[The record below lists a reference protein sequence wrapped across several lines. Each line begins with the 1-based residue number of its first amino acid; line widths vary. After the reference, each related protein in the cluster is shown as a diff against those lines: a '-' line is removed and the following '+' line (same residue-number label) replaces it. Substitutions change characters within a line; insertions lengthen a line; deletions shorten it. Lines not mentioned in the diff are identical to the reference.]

1 MSKYLN
7 QLMIALLIGLL
18 AAGYFWAKHTQ
29 LDLITR
35 GEGRLIAEGQN
46 KLVQAP
52 DGGII
57 TAIFVKEG
65 DIVNNNQLL
74 AVINSTAA
82 EGSLDEIK
90 AKKNSLL
97 AKLIRLDAELE
108 NTSKSLLKGR
118 LDGFAQNIQ
127 ESQLALFLA
136 NRSNLRSLL
145 FAIESERDQLEKSL
159 ATIKEELS
167 GAKELLSLVNEE
179 NEELSPL
186 ISAGALGASEKF
198 RLKRE
203 RAQLTSEIQV
213 LEAKVLQTEAGYIQL
228 EAEIE
233 ALQSG
238 YERNIFE
245 ERATY
250 INELSEIDTRI
261 PLLEQ
266 KLKQTEIRSPSDG
279 IINSLPVS
287 EEETVIKT
295 GEIIAEIV
303 PSTDNLIVE
312 AFIDPKDIAKIEV
325 SQEARVSLTAYDA
338 AKYGYLTGRLL
349 KVSVDAVYREEKQS
363 YMYAIEVELIN
374 NLADSKG
381 STVPLNPGMIAQV
394 DIIRGQQTVL
404 EYFWQPIAKLKD
416 DAFRQ

>member
-1 MSKYLN
+1 
-7 QLMIALLIGLL
+7 MIALLLGLIT
-18 AAGYFWAKHTQ
+18 AGYFWAKSTQ

-46 KLVQAP
+46 KIVQSP
-52 DGGII
+52 EGGVI
-57 TAIFVKEG
+57 TEIFVSEG
-65 DIVNNNQLL
+65 DVVTSNQLL

-82 EGSLDEIK
+82 EGSLEEIR
-90 AKKNSLL
+90 AKKDSLL
-97 AKLIRLDAELE
+97 AKLVRLDAELKNADKYQLEKGLSGFSE
-108 NTSKSLLKGR
+108 NVR
-118 LDGFAQNIQ
+118 

-145 FAIESERDQLEKSL
+145 FSIESERDQLEKSL
-159 ATIKEELS
+159 STIKEQLS
-167 GAKELLSLVNEE
+167 GARELLILVTEE

-186 ISAGALGASEKF
+186 IAAGALGASEKF

-203 RAQLTSEIQV
+203 NAQLTSEIQV
-213 LEAKVLQTEAGYIQL
+213 LEAKVLETEAGYLKL
-228 EAEIE
+228 EAELK

-238 YERNIFE
+238 YEREIFE
-245 ERATY
+245 ERAAY
-250 INELSEIDTRI
+250 INELSEINTRI

-287 EEETVIKT
+287 DKETVIKT
-295 GEIIAEIV
+295 GEIVAEIV
-303 PSTDNLIVE
+303 PSTDDLIVE
-312 AFIDPKDIAKIEV
+312 AYIDPKDIAKIEV
-325 SQEARVSLTAYDA
+325 GQQARLSLTAYDA
-338 AKYGYLTGRLL
+338 AKYGYLTGVLL
-349 KVSVDAVYREEKQS
+349 KVSADAVYREEKQS
-363 YMYAIEVELIN
+363 YMFAIEVGIIDDLI
-374 NLADSKG
+374 DSKG
-381 STVPLNPGMIAQV
+381 TIVPLNPGMIAQV

>member
-1 MSKYLN
+1 MSKFIN
-7 QLMIALLIGLL
+7 QLMIALLLGLL
-18 AAGYFWAKHTQ
+18 AAGYFWAEKTQ

-46 KLVQAP
+46 KLVQSP
-52 DGGII
+52 EGGVI
-57 TAIFVKEG
+57 TEIFVSEG
-65 DIVNNNQLL
+65 DVVSNNQLL

-82 EGSLDEIK
+82 EGSLEEIR
-90 AKKNSLL
+90 AKKNSLQ
-97 AKLIRLDAELE
+97 AKLVRLDAELTDDNKYQLE
-108 NTSKSLLKGR
+108 KDLEDFSANVR
-118 LDGFAQNIQ
+118 

-145 FAIESERDQLEKSL
+145 FSIESERDQLGKSL
-159 ATIKEELS
+159 NTIKEQLS
-167 GAKELLSLVNEE
+167 GAKKLLVLVTEE
-179 NEELSPL
+179 NKELSPL
-186 ISAGALGASEKF
+186 IAAGALGASEKF

-203 RAQLTSEIQV
+203 NAQLTSEIQV
-213 LEAKVLQTEAGYIQL
+213 LEAKVVETEAGYLKL
-228 EAEIE
+228 EAELK
-233 ALQSG
+233 ALKSG
-238 YERNIFE
+238 YERDIFE
-245 ERATY
+245 ERAAY
-250 INELSEIDTRI
+250 INELSEINTRI

-287 EEETVIKT
+287 DKETVIKT
-295 GEIIAEIV
+295 GDVVAEIV
-303 PSTDNLIVE
+303 PSTDDLIVE
-312 AFIDPKDIAKIEV
+312 AYIDPKDIAKIEV
-325 SQEARVSLTAYDA
+325 GQQARVSLTAYDA
-338 AKYGYLTGRLL
+338 AKYGYLTGVLL
-349 KVSVDAVYREEKQS
+349 KVSADAVYREEKQS

>member
-1 MSKYLN
+1 MAKYLN
-7 QLMIALLIGLL
+7 QFMIALLLGLL

-52 DGGII
+52 DGGIV
-57 TAIFVKEG
+57 TKIFVNEG
-65 DIVNNNQLL
+65 DIVSNNQLL

-82 EGSLDEIK
+82 EGSLKEIK

-97 AKLIRLDAELE
+97 AKLVRLDAELK
-108 NTSKSLLKGR
+108 NSTKNQLAKS
-118 LDGFAQNIQ
+118 LDGFAENVR

-145 FAIESERDQLEKSL
+145 FSIESERDQLEKSL
-159 ATIKEELS
+159 ATIKEQLS
-167 GAKELLSLVNEE
+167 GAKELLILVNEE
-179 NEELSPL
+179 NKELSPL
-186 ISAGALGASEKF
+186 IKAGALGASEKF

-203 RAQLTSEIQV
+203 RAQLTSEINV
-213 LEAKVLQTEAGYIQL
+213 LEAKVLETDAGYLKL

-250 INELSEIDTRI
+250 VNELSEIDTRI

-287 EEETVIKT
+287 DEETVIKT

-303 PSTDNLIVE
+303 PSADDLIVE

-325 SQEARVSLTAYDA
+325 GQKARVSLTAYDA

-349 KVSVDAVYREEKQS
+349 KVSADAVYREEKQS
-363 YMYAIEVELIN
+363 YMYAIEVELID
-374 NLADSKG
+374 NLIDSIG
-381 STVPLNPGMIAQV
+381 DTVPLNPGMIAQV

>member
-1 MSKYLN
+1 MAKYLN
-7 QLMIALLIGLL
+7 QFMIALLLGLL

-52 DGGII
+52 DGGIV
-57 TAIFVKEG
+57 TKIFVNEG
-65 DIVNNNQLL
+65 DIVSNNQLL

-82 EGSLDEIK
+82 EGSLKEIK

-97 AKLIRLDAELE
+97 AKLVRLDAELK
-108 NTSKSLLKGR
+108 NSTKNQLAKS
-118 LDGFAQNIQ
+118 LDGFAENVR

-145 FAIESERDQLEKSL
+145 FSIESERDQLEKSL
-159 ATIKEELS
+159 ATIKEQLLGS
-167 GAKELLSLVNEE
+167 KELLILVNEE
-179 NEELSPL
+179 NKELSPL
-186 ISAGALGASEKF
+186 IKAGALGASEKF

-203 RAQLTSEIQV
+203 RAQVTSEIHV
-213 LEAKVLQTEAGYIQL
+213 LEAKVLETDAGYLKL

-250 INELSEIDTRI
+250 VNELSEIDTRI

-287 EEETVIKT
+287 DEETVIKT

-303 PSTDNLIVE
+303 PSADDLIVE
-312 AFIDPKDIAKIEV
+312 AFIDPKDIAKIEAG
-325 SQEARVSLTAYDA
+325 QEARVSLTAYDA

-349 KVSVDAVYREEKQS
+349 KVSADAVYREEKQS
-363 YMYAIEVELIN
+363 YMYAIEVELID
-374 NLADSKG
+374 NLIDSIG
-381 STVPLNPGMIAQV
+381 DTVPLNPGMIAQV

>member
-1 MSKYLN
+1 
-7 QLMIALLIGLL
+7 MIALLLGLI
-18 AAGYFWAKHTQ
+18 AAGYFWAKSTQ

-46 KLVQAP
+46 KIVQSP
-52 DGGII
+52 EGGVI
-57 TAIFVKEG
+57 TEIFVSEG
-65 DIVNNNQLL
+65 DVVTNNQLL

-82 EGSLDEIK
+82 EGSLEEIR

-97 AKLIRLDAELE
+97 AKLVRLDAELKNADKYQLEKGLSGFSE
-108 NTSKSLLKGR
+108 NVR
-118 LDGFAQNIQ
+118 

-145 FAIESERDQLEKSL
+145 FFIESERDQLEKSL
-159 ATIKEELS
+159 STIKEQLS
-167 GAKELLSLVNEE
+167 GARELLILVTEE
-179 NEELSPL
+179 NKELSPL
-186 ISAGALGASEKF
+186 IAAGALGASEKF

-203 RAQLTSEIQV
+203 NAQLTSEIQV
-213 LEAKVLQTEAGYIQL
+213 LEAKVLETEAGYLKL
-228 EAEIE
+228 EAELK

-238 YERNIFE
+238 YEREIFE
-245 ERATY
+245 ERAAY
-250 INELSEIDTRI
+250 INELSEINTRI

-287 EEETVIKT
+287 DKETVIKT
-295 GEIIAEIV
+295 GEIVAEIV
-303 PSTDNLIVE
+303 PSTDDLIVE
-312 AFIDPKDIAKIEV
+312 AYIDPKDIAKIEV
-325 SQEARVSLTAYDA
+325 GQQARLSLTAYDA
-338 AKYGYLTGRLL
+338 AKYGYLTGVLL
-349 KVSVDAVYREEKQS
+349 KVSADAVYREEKQS
-363 YMYAIEVELIN
+363 YMFAIEVGVIDDLI
-374 NLADSKG
+374 DSKG
-381 STVPLNPGMIAQV
+381 AIVPLNPGMIAQV

>member
-1 MSKYLN
+1 MSKFIN
-7 QLMIALLIGLL
+7 QLMIALLLGLI
-18 AAGYFWAKHTQ
+18 AAGYFWAKSTQ

-46 KLVQAP
+46 KIVQSP
-52 DGGII
+52 EGGVI
-57 TAIFVKEG
+57 TEIFVSEG
-65 DIVNNNQLL
+65 DVVTNNQLL

-82 EGSLDEIK
+82 EGSLEEIR

-97 AKLIRLDAELE
+97 AKLVRLDAELKNADKYQLEKGLSGFSE
-108 NTSKSLLKGR
+108 NVR
-118 LDGFAQNIQ
+118 

-145 FAIESERDQLEKSL
+145 FSIESERDQLEKSL
-159 ATIKEELS
+159 STIKEQLS
-167 GAKELLSLVNEE
+167 GARELLILVTEE
-179 NEELSPL
+179 NKELSPL
-186 ISAGALGASEKF
+186 IAAGALGASEKF

-203 RAQLTSEIQV
+203 NAQLTSEIQV
-213 LEAKVLQTEAGYIQL
+213 LEAKVLETEAGYLKL
-228 EAEIE
+228 EAELK

-238 YERNIFE
+238 YEREIFE
-245 ERATY
+245 ERAAY
-250 INELSEIDTRI
+250 INELSEINTRI

-287 EEETVIKT
+287 DKETVIKT
-295 GEIIAEIV
+295 GEIVAEIV
-303 PSTDNLIVE
+303 PSTDDLIVE
-312 AFIDPKDIAKIEV
+312 AYIDPKDIAKIEV
-325 SQEARVSLTAYDA
+325 GQQARLSLTAYDA
-338 AKYGYLTGRLL
+338 AKYGYLTGVLL
-349 KVSVDAVYREEKQS
+349 KVSADAVYREEKQS
-363 YMYAIEVELIN
+363 YMFAIEVGIIDDLI
-374 NLADSKG
+374 DSKG
-381 STVPLNPGMIAQV
+381 TTVPLNPGMIAQV

>member
-7 QLMIALLIGLL
+7 QLMIALLLSLIV
-18 AAGYFWAKHTQ
+18 AGYFWAKQTQ

-52 DGGII
+52 DGGIVTKI
-57 TAIFVKEG
+57 LVKEG
-65 DIVNNNQLL
+65 DVITNNQLL

-82 EGSLDEIK
+82 EGSLEEIK
-90 AKKNSLL
+90 AKKNSLM
-97 AKLIRLDAELE
+97 AKLVRLDAELKNADKYQLE
-108 NTSKSLLKGR
+108 KSLESFEENVR
-118 LDGFAQNIQ
+118 

-136 NRSNLRSLL
+136 NRSNLRSLR
-145 FAIESERDQLEKSL
+145 FSIESERDQLEKSL
-159 ATIKEELS
+159 ATIKEQLS
-167 GAKELLSLVNEE
+167 GAEELLGLVNEE
-179 NEELSPL
+179 NKELSPL
-186 ISAGALGASEKF
+186 IAAGALGASEKF

-203 RAQLTSEIQV
+203 NAQLTSEIQV
-213 LEAKVLQTEAGYIQL
+213 LEAKILETEAGYLKL
-228 EAEIE
+228 EAELE

-238 YERNIFE
+238 YEQEVFE
-245 ERATY
+245 ERANY
-250 INELSEIDTRI
+250 INELSEVNTRI

-303 PSTDNLIVE
+303 PSMDDLIVE
-312 AFIDPKDIAKIEV
+312 AFIDPKDIAKIEIG
-325 SQEARVSLTAYDA
+325 QEARVSLTAYDA

-349 KVSVDAVYREEKQS
+349 KVSADAVYREEKQS

-374 NLADSKG
+374 NLIDSTG
-381 STVPLNPGMIAQV
+381 DTVPLNPGMIAQV

>member
-1 MSKYLN
+1 MAKYLN
-7 QLMIALLIGLL
+7 QFMIALLLGLL

-52 DGGII
+52 DGGIV
-57 TAIFVKEG
+57 TKIFVNEG
-65 DIVNNNQLL
+65 DIVSNNQLL

-82 EGSLDEIK
+82 EGSLKEIK

-97 AKLIRLDAELE
+97 AKLVRLDAELK
-108 NTSKSLLKGR
+108 NSTKNQLAKS
-118 LDGFAQNIQ
+118 LDGFAENVR

-145 FAIESERDQLEKSL
+145 FSIESERDQLEKSL
-159 ATIKEELS
+159 ATIKEQLS
-167 GAKELLSLVNEE
+167 GAKELLILVNEE
-179 NEELSPL
+179 NNELSPL
-186 ISAGALGASEKF
+186 IKAGALGASEKF

-203 RAQLTSEIQV
+203 RAQLTSEIHV
-213 LEAKVLQTEAGYIQL
+213 LEAKVLETDAGYLKL

-250 INELSEIDTRI
+250 VNELSEIDTRI

-287 EEETVIKT
+287 DEETVIKT

-303 PSTDNLIVE
+303 PSADDLIVE

-325 SQEARVSLTAYDA
+325 GQKARVSLTAYDA

-349 KVSVDAVYREEKQS
+349 KVSADAVYREEKQS
-363 YMYAIEVELIN
+363 YMYAIEVELID
-374 NLADSKG
+374 NLIDSIG
-381 STVPLNPGMIAQV
+381 DTVPLNPGMIAQV

>member
-1 MSKYLN
+1 MAKYLN
-7 QLMIALLIGLL
+7 QFMIALLLGLL

-52 DGGII
+52 DGGIV
-57 TAIFVKEG
+57 TKIFVNEG
-65 DIVNNNQLL
+65 DIVSNNQLL

-82 EGSLDEIK
+82 EGSLKEIK

-97 AKLIRLDAELE
+97 AKLVRLDAELK
-108 NTSKSLLKGR
+108 NSTKNQLAKS
-118 LDGFAQNIQ
+118 LDGFAENVR

-145 FAIESERDQLEKSL
+145 FSIESERDQLEKSL
-159 ATIKEELS
+159 ATIKEQLS
-167 GAKELLSLVNEE
+167 GAKELLILVNEE
-179 NEELSPL
+179 NKELSPL
-186 ISAGALGASEKF
+186 IKAGALGASEKF

-203 RAQLTSEIQV
+203 RAQLTSEIHV
-213 LEAKVLQTEAGYIQL
+213 LEAKVLETDAGYLKL

-250 INELSEIDTRI
+250 VNELSEIDTRI

-287 EEETVIKT
+287 DEETVIKT

-303 PSTDNLIVE
+303 PSADDLIVE

-325 SQEARVSLTAYDA
+325 GQKARVSLTAYDA

-349 KVSVDAVYREEKQS
+349 KVSADAVYREEKQS
-363 YMYAIEVELIN
+363 YMYAIEVELID
-374 NLADSKG
+374 NLIDSMG
-381 STVPLNPGMIAQV
+381 DTVPLNPGMIAQV

>member
-1 MSKYLN
+1 MSKFIN
-7 QLMIALLIGLL
+7 QLMIALLLGLI
-18 AAGYFWAKHTQ
+18 AAGYFWAKSTQ

-52 DGGII
+52 DGGIVTQI
-57 TAIFVKEG
+57 LVKEG
-65 DIVNNNQLL
+65 DIVTNNQLL
-74 AVINSTAA
+74 AVINPTAA
-82 EGSLDEIK
+82 EGSLEEIN

-97 AKLIRLDAELE
+97 AKLIRLNAELE
-108 NTSKSLLKGR
+108 NTNKSRLKKR
-118 LDGFAQNIQ
+118 LEGFAENIK

-136 NRSNLRSLL
+136 NRSNLRSRL
-145 FAIESERDQLEKSL
+145 FAIESQRDQLEKSL

-167 GAKELLSLVNEE
+167 GATELLLLVDEE

-186 ISAGALGASEKF
+186 IAAGALGASEKF

-203 RAQLTSEIQV
+203 SAQLTSEIQV
-213 LEAKVLQTEAGYIQL
+213 LKAKVFETEAGYLKLQ
-228 EAEIE
+228 AEIE

-250 INELSEIDTRI
+250 VNELSEIDTRI

-287 EEETVIKT
+287 DEETVIKT

-303 PSTDNLIVE
+303 PSTDDLIVE

-325 SQEARVSLTAYDA
+325 GQEARISLTAYDA
-338 AKYGYLTGRLL
+338 AKYGYLTGRLSKL
-349 KVSVDAVYREEKQS
+349 SVDAVYREEKQS

-374 NLADSKG
+374 NLMDSKG
-381 STVPLNPGMIAQV
+381 DTVPLNPGMIAQV

>member
-1 MSKYLN
+1 MSKFIN
-7 QLMIALLIGLL
+7 ELMIALLLGLI
-18 AAGYFWAKHTQ
+18 AAGYFWAKSTQ

-52 DGGII
+52 DGGIVTQI
-57 TAIFVKEG
+57 LVKEG
-65 DIVNNNQLL
+65 DIVTNNQLL
-74 AVINSTAA
+74 AVINPTAA
-82 EGSLDEIK
+82 EGSLEEIK

-97 AKLIRLDAELE
+97 AKLIRLNAELE
-108 NTSKSLLKGR
+108 NTNKSRLKKR
-118 LDGFAQNIQ
+118 LEGFAENIK

-136 NRSNLRSLL
+136 NRSNLRSRL
-145 FAIESERDQLEKSL
+145 FAIESQRDQLEKSL

-167 GAKELLSLVNEE
+167 GATELLLLVDEE

-186 ISAGALGASEKF
+186 IAAGALGASEKF

-203 RAQLTSEIQV
+203 SAQLTSEIQV
-213 LEAKVLQTEAGYIQL
+213 LKAKVFETEAGYLKLQ
-228 EAEIE
+228 AEIE

-250 INELSEIDTRI
+250 VNELSEIDTRI

-287 EEETVIKT
+287 DEETVIKT

-303 PSTDNLIVE
+303 PSTDDLIVE

-325 SQEARVSLTAYDA
+325 GQEARISLTAYDA
-338 AKYGYLTGRLL
+338 AKYGYLTGRLSKL
-349 KVSVDAVYREEKQS
+349 SVDAVYREEKQS

-374 NLADSKG
+374 NLMDSKG
-381 STVPLNPGMIAQV
+381 DTVPLNPGMIAQV

>member
-7 QLMIALLIGLL
+7 QLMIALLLSLIV
-18 AAGYFWAKHTQ
+18 AGYFWAKQTQ

-52 DGGII
+52 DGGIVTKI
-57 TAIFVKEG
+57 LVKEG
-65 DIVNNNQLL
+65 DVITNNQLL

-82 EGSLDEIK
+82 EGSLEEIK
-90 AKKNSLL
+90 AKKNSLM
-97 AKLIRLDAELE
+97 AKLVRLDAELKNADKYQLE
-108 NTSKSLLKGR
+108 KSLESFEENVR
-118 LDGFAQNIQ
+118 

-136 NRSNLRSLL
+136 NRSNLRSLR
-145 FAIESERDQLEKSL
+145 FSIESERDQLEKSL
-159 ATIKEELS
+159 ATIKEQLL
-167 GAKELLSLVNEE
+167 GAEELLGLVNEE
-179 NEELSPL
+179 NKELSPL
-186 ISAGALGASEKF
+186 IAAGALGASEKF

-203 RAQLTSEIQV
+203 NAQLTSEIQV
-213 LEAKVLQTEAGYIQL
+213 LEAKVLETEAGYLKL
-228 EAEIE
+228 EAELE

-238 YERNIFE
+238 YEQEVFE
-245 ERATY
+245 ERANY
-250 INELSEIDTRI
+250 INELSEVNTRI

-303 PSTDNLIVE
+303 PSMDDLIVE
-312 AFIDPKDIAKIEV
+312 AFIDPKDIAKIEIG
-325 SQEARVSLTAYDA
+325 QEARVSLTAYDA

-349 KVSVDAVYREEKQS
+349 KVSADAVYREEKQS

-374 NLADSKG
+374 NLIDSTG
-381 STVPLNPGMIAQV
+381 DTVPLNPGMIAQV

>member
-1 MSKYLN
+1 MSKFIN
-7 QLMIALLIGLL
+7 QLMIALLLGLL
-18 AAGYFWAKHTQ
+18 AAGYFWAEKTQ

-46 KLVQAP
+46 KLVQSP
-52 DGGII
+52 EGGVI
-57 TAIFVKEG
+57 TEIFVSEG
-65 DIVNNNQLL
+65 DVVSNNQLL

-82 EGSLDEIK
+82 EGSLEEIR
-90 AKKNSLL
+90 AKKNSLQ
-97 AKLIRLDAELE
+97 AKLVRLDAELTDDNKYQLEKDLE
-108 NTSKSLLKGR
+108 NFSANVR
-118 LDGFAQNIQ
+118 

-145 FAIESERDQLEKSL
+145 FSIESERDQLGKSL
-159 ATIKEELS
+159 NTIKEQLS
-167 GAKELLSLVNEE
+167 GAKKLLVLVTEE
-179 NEELSPL
+179 NKELSPL
-186 ISAGALGASEKF
+186 IAAGALGASEKF

-203 RAQLTSEIQV
+203 NAQLTSEIQV
-213 LEAKVLQTEAGYIQL
+213 LEAKVVETEAGYLKL
-228 EAEIE
+228 EAELK
-233 ALQSG
+233 ALKSG
-238 YERNIFE
+238 YERDIFE
-245 ERATY
+245 ERAAY
-250 INELSEIDTRI
+250 INELSEINTRI

-287 EEETVIKT
+287 DKETVIKT
-295 GEIIAEIV
+295 GDVIAEIV
-303 PSTDNLIVE
+303 PSTDDLIVE
-312 AFIDPKDIAKIEV
+312 AYIDPKDIAKIEV
-325 SQEARVSLTAYDA
+325 GQQARVSLTAYDA
-338 AKYGYLTGRLL
+338 AKYGYLTGVLL
-349 KVSVDAVYREEKQS
+349 KVSADAVYREEKQS

>member
-1 MSKYLN
+1 
-7 QLMIALLIGLL
+7 MIALLLGLI
-18 AAGYFWAKHTQ
+18 AAGYFWAKSTQ

-46 KLVQAP
+46 KIVQSP
-52 DGGII
+52 EGGVI
-57 TAIFVKEG
+57 TEIFVSEG
-65 DIVNNNQLL
+65 DVVTNNQLL

-82 EGSLDEIK
+82 EGSLEEIR

-97 AKLIRLDAELE
+97 AKLVRLDAELKNADKYQLEKGLSGFSE
-108 NTSKSLLKGR
+108 NVR
-118 LDGFAQNIQ
+118 

-145 FAIESERDQLEKSL
+145 FSIESERDQLEKSL
-159 ATIKEELS
+159 STIKEQLS
-167 GAKELLSLVNEE
+167 GARELLILVTEE
-179 NEELSPL
+179 NKELSPL
-186 ISAGALGASEKF
+186 IAAGALGASEKF

-203 RAQLTSEIQV
+203 NAQLTSEIQV
-213 LEAKVLQTEAGYIQL
+213 LEAKVLETEAGYLKL
-228 EAEIE
+228 EAELK

-238 YERNIFE
+238 YEREIFE
-245 ERATY
+245 ERAAY
-250 INELSEIDTRI
+250 INELSEINTRI

-287 EEETVIKT
+287 DKETVIKT
-295 GEIIAEIV
+295 GEIVAEIV
-303 PSTDNLIVE
+303 PSTDDLIVE
-312 AFIDPKDIAKIEV
+312 AYIDPQDIAKIEV
-325 SQEARVSLTAYDA
+325 GQQARLSLTAYDA
-338 AKYGYLTGRLL
+338 AKYGYLTGVLL
-349 KVSVDAVYREEKQS
+349 KVSADAVYREEKQS
-363 YMYAIEVELIN
+363 YMFAIEVGIIDDLI
-374 NLADSKG
+374 DSKG
-381 STVPLNPGMIAQV
+381 TTVPLNPGMIAQV

>member
-7 QLMIALLIGLL
+7 QLMIALLLSLIV
-18 AAGYFWAKHTQ
+18 AGYFWAKQTQ

-52 DGGII
+52 DGGIVTKI
-57 TAIFVKEG
+57 LVKEG
-65 DIVNNNQLL
+65 DVITNNQLL

-82 EGSLDEIK
+82 EGSLEEIK
-90 AKKNSLL
+90 AKKNSLM
-97 AKLIRLDAELE
+97 AKLVRLDAELKNADKHQLE
-108 NTSKSLLKGR
+108 KSLESFEENVR
-118 LDGFAQNIQ
+118 

-136 NRSNLRSLL
+136 NRSNLRSLR
-145 FAIESERDQLEKSL
+145 FSIESERDQLEKSL
-159 ATIKEELS
+159 ATIKEQLS
-167 GAKELLSLVNEE
+167 GTEELLGLVNEE
-179 NEELSPL
+179 NKELSPL
-186 ISAGALGASEKF
+186 IAAGALGASEKF

-203 RAQLTSEIQV
+203 NAQLTSEIQV
-213 LEAKVLQTEAGYIQL
+213 LEAKVLETEAGYLKL
-228 EAEIE
+228 EAELE

-238 YERNIFE
+238 YEQEVFE
-245 ERATY
+245 ERANY
-250 INELSEIDTRI
+250 INELSEVNTRI

-303 PSTDNLIVE
+303 PSMDDLIVE
-312 AFIDPKDIAKIEV
+312 AFIDPKDIAKIETG
-325 SQEARVSLTAYDA
+325 QEARVSLTAYDA

-349 KVSVDAVYREEKQS
+349 KVSADAVYREEKQS
-363 YMYAIEVELIN
+363 YMYAIEVELID
-374 NLADSKG
+374 NLIDSTG
-381 STVPLNPGMIAQV
+381 DTVPLNPGMIAQV

>member
-1 MSKYLN
+1 
-7 QLMIALLIGLL
+7 MIALLLGLVT
-18 AAGYFWAKHTQ
+18 AGYFWAKSTQ

-46 KLVQAP
+46 KIVQSP
-52 DGGII
+52 EGGVI
-57 TAIFVKEG
+57 TEIFVSEG
-65 DIVNNNQLL
+65 DVVTNNQLL

-82 EGSLDEIK
+82 EGSLEEIR

-97 AKLIRLDAELE
+97 AKLVRLDAELKNADKYQLEKGLSGFSE
-108 NTSKSLLKGR
+108 NVR
-118 LDGFAQNIQ
+118 

-145 FAIESERDQLEKSL
+145 FSIESERDQLEKSL
-159 ATIKEELS
+159 STIKEQLS
-167 GAKELLSLVNEE
+167 GARELLILVTEE
-179 NEELSPL
+179 NKELSPL
-186 ISAGALGASEKF
+186 IAAGALGASEKF

-203 RAQLTSEIQV
+203 NAQLTSEIQV
-213 LEAKVLQTEAGYIQL
+213 LEAKVLETEAGYLKL
-228 EAEIE
+228 EAELK

-238 YERNIFE
+238 YEREIFE
-245 ERATY
+245 ERAAY
-250 INELSEIDTRI
+250 INELSEINTRI

-287 EEETVIKT
+287 DKETVIKT
-295 GEIIAEIV
+295 GEIVAEIV
-303 PSTDNLIVE
+303 PSTDDLIVE
-312 AFIDPKDIAKIEV
+312 AYIDPKDIAKIEV
-325 SQEARVSLTAYDA
+325 GQQARLSLTAYDA
-338 AKYGYLTGRLL
+338 AKYGYLTGVLL
-349 KVSVDAVYREEKQS
+349 KVSADAVYREEKQS
-363 YMYAIEVELIN
+363 YMFAIEVGIIDDLI
-374 NLADSKG
+374 DSKG
-381 STVPLNPGMIAQV
+381 AIVPLNPGMIAQV

>member
-7 QLMIALLIGLL
+7 QLMIALLLSLIV
-18 AAGYFWAKHTQ
+18 AGYFWAKQTQ

-52 DGGII
+52 DGGIVTKI
-57 TAIFVKEG
+57 LVKEG
-65 DIVNNNQLL
+65 DVITNNQLL

-82 EGSLDEIK
+82 EGSLEEIK
-90 AKKNSLL
+90 AKKNSLM
-97 AKLIRLDAELE
+97 AKLVRLDAELKNADKHQLE
-108 NTSKSLLKGR
+108 KSLESFEENVR
-118 LDGFAQNIQ
+118 

-136 NRSNLRSLL
+136 NRSNLRSLR
-145 FAIESERDQLEKSL
+145 FSIESERDQLEKSL
-159 ATIKEELS
+159 ATIKEQLL
-167 GAKELLSLVNEE
+167 GAEELLGLVNEE
-179 NEELSPL
+179 NKELSPL
-186 ISAGALGASEKF
+186 IAAGALGASEKF

-203 RAQLTSEIQV
+203 NAQLTSEIQV
-213 LEAKVLQTEAGYIQL
+213 LKAKVLETEAGYLKL
-228 EAEIE
+228 EAELE

-238 YERNIFE
+238 YEQEVFE
-245 ERATY
+245 ERANY
-250 INELSEIDTRI
+250 INELSEVNTRI

-303 PSTDNLIVE
+303 PSMDDLIVE
-312 AFIDPKDIAKIEV
+312 AFIDPKDIAKIEIG
-325 SQEARVSLTAYDA
+325 QEARVSLTAYDA

-349 KVSVDAVYREEKQS
+349 KVSADAVYREEKQS
-363 YMYAIEVELIN
+363 YMYAIEVEMIN
-374 NLADSKG
+374 NLIDSTG
-381 STVPLNPGMIAQV
+381 DTVPLNPGMIAQV